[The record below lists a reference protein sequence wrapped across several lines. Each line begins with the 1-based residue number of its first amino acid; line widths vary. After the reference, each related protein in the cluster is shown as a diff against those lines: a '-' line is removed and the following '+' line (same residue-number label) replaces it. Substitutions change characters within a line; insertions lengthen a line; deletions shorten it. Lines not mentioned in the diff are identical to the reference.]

1 MRNQVRHET
10 DLLIVGAGFAGAAT
24 AYHLSRHFEGTIL
37 AVEKEERP
45 GLHASGRNASLLF
58 QPLAPP
64 PIRDLLVR
72 SRIAYEGIGKQ
83 IGFRQEGS
91 LLLDREDE
99 LTGLTQDSRLGSR
112 LISPEIV
119 KQRIPLLVGHDFE
132 AALWTGTDG
141 VVDIRKLL
149 DFYLEGA
156 HSRGVRLQPNCEI
169 LELESDSPFRFRST
183 LGTIQTKTVVNA
195 AGAWAGPFAQMCSAT
210 RVPLTPMK
218 RHLFVLDGTTIE
230 MREGPFVWNNS
241 ANFYFR
247 PEAGGLLFCICD
259 EEPST
264 SLVPTVS
271 SEIRE
276 QLAEVLW
283 KQLPEL
289 RDASQREAWACFRTP
304 TSDGLFALGW
314 DSQVEDFFWV
324 AGLGGSG
331 MACSW
336 AVAEEAARLILAG
349 PAEQIAALDPARFA

>member
-1 MRNQVRHET
+1 M
-10 DLLIVGAGFAGAAT
+10 GAGIAGAAT

-37 AVEKEERP
+37 VIEKEERP

-72 SRIAYEGIGKQ
+72 SRLAYEGVREE

-91 LLLDREDE
+91 LLLDREGE
-99 LTGLTQDSRLGSR
+99 LTGLMQDSRLGSR

-141 VVDIRKLL
+141 VIDIRKLL

-156 HSRGVRLQPNCEI
+156 RSRGVRLQPNCEI
-169 LELESDSPFRFRST
+169 QELQSHSPFRFRST

-195 AGAWAGPFAQMCSAT
+195 AGAWAGSLSRMCSAT
-210 RVPLTPMK
+210 RVPLMPMK
-218 RHLFVLDGTTIE
+218 RHLFVLDGPTIE
-230 MREGPFVWNNS
+230 MREGPFVWNNR

-247 PEAGGLLFCICD
+247 PEAEGLLFCVCD

-264 SLVPTVS
+264 SLVPTIS

-283 KQLPEL
+283 KQLPRL
-289 RDASQREAWACFRTP
+289 RDAVQRDAWACFRTP

-314 DSQVEDFFWV
+314 DPKLDGFFWV

-331 MACSW
+331 MGSSW
-336 AVAEEAARLILAG
+336 AVGEEAARLILGG
-349 PAEQIAALDPARFA
+349 PEENIAPLDPERFA